1 MKTYMVIFFTFML
14 IVAMC
19 VIKLKINEGFIT
31 FKGKYADINLDGY
44 TFNETNVKCKNW
56 GAGAVGSTSIPIKN
70 ADSIEKCAFA
80 CNENEECKGFYFN
93 PVSNNCWLENGTCEN
108 IPSDQ
113 VHYKKSLVQPP
124 IHKESINT
132 PATSD
137 DINVTTSVI
146 NQSGVQEKCI
156 TVKDL
161 TKASNWVDHLF
172 GTLKQTK
179 CANKDD
185 IDKAHQ
191 ASKTDFISGMIKS
204 YDNKRDESD
213 IFYRSAINKAKPFL
227 EQAFSGESDNNLA
240 QNIEGNTNI
249 VNGKNIV
256 GYTLPNGMVIKKGSG
271 SCPNGCKL
279 MQYDNRLCQN
289 EIYNGKSYR
298 SCPWVKNGLNVEDC
312 AECGAVL
319 LPRNKYGYAKTKP
332 GLFDNISVDM
342 TLKNNTVKCNSVKC
356 NSGDFF
362 NIGKNF
368 LRQLGQIKDF
378 VIPDNIT
385 KDEYTSLGKFVHKYQ
400 SEKTLQSGIN
410 LTNFINAILL
420 TSTMNT
426 NRNSNMN
433 TNRNSNMNI
442 NRNSNMNNFHNAAI
456 NINEISEESS
466 YSDKEAFK
474 KTTNDNIENGT
485 QSKDNK
491 YKNTAYTTKYRP
503 RDPRVGPTPYNS
515 IWQMYK

>member
-1 MKTYMVIFFTFML
+1 MKTYTILFFTFML
-14 IVAMC
+14 IVVMC
-19 VIKLKINEGFIT
+19 VVNSKINEGFSS
-31 FKGKYADINLDGY
+31 FQGKYADINLDGY
-44 TFNETNVKCKNW
+44 TFNGTNVKCKNW

-70 ADSIEKCAFA
+70 ADSIEKCACA
-80 CNENEECKGFYFN
+80 CNENEECKGFYFH

-113 VHYKKSLVQPP
+113 IHYKKSLVQPP
-124 IHKESINT
+124 IHKESSYT
-132 PATSD
+132 PPTSD
-137 DINVTTSVI
+137 DISVATSVI
-146 NQSGVQEKCI
+146 EQSGVQEKCI

-161 TKASNWVDHLF
+161 TNASNWVDHLF

-179 CANKDD
+179 CANKDE

-213 IFYRSAINKAKPFL
+213 IFYKNAINKAKPFL
-227 EQAFSGESDNNLA
+227 DKAFSGESDSNLA
-240 QNIEGNTNI
+240 QNREAATNI
-249 VNGKNIV
+249 IAGENTESSTKKDQESNI
-256 GYTLPNGMVIKKGSG
+256 LPNGMIVKKGTG
-271 SCPNGCKL
+271 HCPNGCEL
-279 MQYDNRLCQN
+279 MQYDSKLCQN

-298 SCPWVKNGLNVEDC
+298 SCPWVKNGFNVEDC
-312 AECGAVL
+312 KECGAVL
-319 LPRNKYGYAKTKP
+319 LPRNEYGFARTKP

-342 TLKNNTVKCNSVKC
+342 VLKNNIVKCNSVKC
-356 NSGDFF
+356 KSGDFF

-368 LRQLGQIKDF
+368 LRQLGYDKQF

-400 SEKTLQSGIN
+400 SEHTPKSKAR

-420 TSTMNT
+420 TSTMN
-426 NRNSNMN
+426 
-433 TNRNSNMNI
+433 I
-442 NRNSNMNNFHNAAI
+442 NRNCDKKDSDNVSINTNKIYNQNAYSN
-456 NINEISEESS
+456 SE
-466 YSDKEAFK
+466 YLKNTTGQQVSDSHSQF
-474 KTTNDNIENGT
+474 D
-485 QSKDNK
+485 K